1 MNRKAL
7 TLCGLALLVFL
18 AGCSLGGGGEID
30 EDELTEQAEYE
41 WDTNVTASYTL
52 QNSDTFS
59 FSSATYKAVIGVT
72 NQSTLSVYRER
83 TFRGDTSLGI
93 SALQF
98 RFTNGTVV
106 NASHQ
111 NLTAIEQSDETDI
124 ELPAVNGTVGFLAG
138 RSGKSWSTPVYV
150 EGSHEVTLPS
160 GTRVGIPLMSQVS
173 PGGYD
178 SSVEDSRMTI
188 HWDEIED
195 GSISVRYYLVRDLY
209 LFGGLAALAALLAV
223 GGALYYLRQ
232 IRTAREKREEV
243 GLDVETDEDYGGN
256 DPPPGM

>member
-1 MNRKAL
+1 
-7 TLCGLALLVFL
+7 
-18 AGCSLGGGGEID
+18 
-30 EDELTEQAEYE
+30 
-41 WDTNVTASYTL
+41 
-52 QNSDTFS
+52 
-59 FSSATYKAVIGVT
+59 
-72 NQSTLSVYRER
+72 
-83 TFRGDTSLGI
+83 
-93 SALQF
+93 
-98 RFTNGTVV
+98 
-106 NASHQ
+106 
-111 NLTAIEQSDETDI
+111 
-124 ELPAVNGTVGFLAG
+124 
-138 RSGKSWSTPVYV
+138 
-150 EGSHEVTLPS
+150 
-160 GTRVGIPLMSQVS
+160 MSQVS